1 MSQGDKRPLAEA
13 LAVAE
18 EIKAK
23 LASHCEQIEIAG
35 SIRRRR
41 EMVGDIELVAV
52 PKRIK
57 DLLGDPVPKAKTAL
71 DLFFEE
77 VNFTPE
83 KNGDRYK
90 AFSYGG
96 WKVDLYTPEADRWG
110 LRLLV
115 STGSRAF
122 NIWMV
127 EALRQR
133 NYRMVGGQVVDGLSR
148 PVPLP
153 AEAMVFEL
161 LDLPYI
167 EPEKRHDGTWFGIV
181 HECRA
186 LAESAA
192 AE

>member
-1 MSQGDKRPLAEA
+1 MSQGSKRPLAEA

-18 EIKAK
+18 EIQAK
-23 LASHCEQIEIAG
+23 LATHCEQIEIAG
-35 SIRRRR
+35 SIRRKR

-52 PKRIK
+52 PKRMK

-77 VNFTPE
+77 ANFTPE

-133 NYRMVGGQVVDGLSR
+133 NYRMVGGQVVDEIHR
-148 PVPLP
+148 PVPLWV
-153 AEAMVFEL
+153 EADVFDL
-161 LDLPYI
+161 LGLPYV
-167 EPEKRHDGTWFGIV
+167 EPADRHDGIWYGIV
-181 HECRA
+181 RKSRA
-186 LAESAA
+186 VADSGAA
-192 AE
+192 V

>member
-1 MSQGDKRPLAEA
+1 MSQGTKKPLAEA
-13 LAVAE
+13 TAVAE
-18 EIKAK
+18 EIKEK
-23 LASHCEQIEIAG
+23 LNPHCTRIEIAG
-35 SIRRRR
+35 SIRRQR

-52 PKRIK
+52 PKRMK

-71 DLFFEE
+71 DLFFDE

-122 NIWMV
+122 NIWAV
-127 EALRQR
+127 EALRGR
-133 NYRMVGGQVVDGLSR
+133 NYRMVGGQLVDGLSR
-148 PVPLP
+148 PVPTP
-153 AEAMVFEL
+153 EEQDVFTL
-161 LDLPYI
+161 LELPYI
-167 EPEKRHDGTWFGIV
+167 APVDRHDGIWYGLVRQSQT
-181 HECRA
+181 
-186 LAESAA
+186 LADSAGGL
-192 AE
+192 